1 MKKNILSKIIGISLL
16 ASLAYT
22 TPSFAQEAVVNTN
35 NNFDFSKMTDNQKEQ
50 LGNFVSEYLM
60 NHPDILVKMSEKIQI
75 EQQKKAEEE
84 RKVMAGMVAR
94 DLKEELINDK
104 DTPAIG
110 NKDAEIAMIEFF
122 DYNCV
127 YCSKAAPD
135 VEKIIKANPDM
146 KFVFKEWPIFDTRMP
161 TSDLAARI
169 GFKVLKEKGSD
180 AYYKYHNAVYA
191 TKHVEGQLT
200 KNDVIKAAKTVGVDA
215 TTLKDNEYQDLI
227 QKNKDLAAKIKIGGT
242 PTFIIM
248 PTKNA
253 NADNTFIYPGIL
265 SEKDLQTVINQI
277 KESLKNSQ

>member
-60 NHPDILVKMSEKIQI
+60 NHPDILIKMSEKIQI

-84 RKVMAGMVAR
+84 RKVMAGMVAK

-277 KESLKNSQ
+277 KESLKTNQ